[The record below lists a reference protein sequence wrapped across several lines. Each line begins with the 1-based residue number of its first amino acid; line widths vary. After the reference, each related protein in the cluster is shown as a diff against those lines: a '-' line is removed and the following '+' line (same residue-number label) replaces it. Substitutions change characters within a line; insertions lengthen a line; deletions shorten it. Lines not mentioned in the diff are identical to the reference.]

1 MNEEWFIAI
10 ATNAA
15 LLLCS
20 LWAISVRMT
29 WKAGQTKAE
38 IIGAIT
44 GHAKEDEAEFNKVRA
59 ELYKATHDFGETIM
73 ALKQHIN
80 DIQLQAAQLYIR
92 REGFYESMN
101 KMSEGLAGI
110 RVELTGSITAL
121 RSELRDDL
129 KRMEQKIDQKT

>member
-1 MNEEWFIAI
+1 MNEWLVAI

-20 LWAISVRMT
+20 LWAVSIRMT

-38 IIGAIT
+38 IIATINA
-44 GHAKEDEAEFNKVRA
+44 HAREDEDEFIAIRA
-59 ELYKATHDFGETIM
+59 EIFKAAHDYGETIM
-73 ALKQHIN
+73 ALKQHVN
-80 DIQLQAAQLYIR
+80 DIQLQASQLYIR

-101 KMSEGLAGI
+101 KMSDNLSGI
-110 RVELTGSITAL
+110 RTELTGTITAL

-129 KRMEQKIDQKT
+129 KRMEQKIDSKT